1 MWLNC
6 YGRLKNKR
14 VWVVMSSVSQFLKS
28 LFSPRNRI
36 TCVLCGDDVSRA
48 RQHLAILPAHA
59 TPEKAKLNLSPIFCP
74 PCQQSLPF
82 VNSNGC
88 PQCAIED
95 TGGQLCGV
103 CIAHPPKFDAT
114 IAAFRYQF
122 PLDRLV
128 QDYKFNANFALLELF
143 ATALADRI
151 IEGGNLP
158 DVFIPVPLSRQRIA
172 TRGFNQ
178 AALLADA
185 VVKKLNVKLNAKQTA
200 QQVVRVENNW
210 LEKIRDTPAQAG
222 LALEARRRNIRDAFT
237 LTPLGVVAIAAQPN
251 LKMALFDDV
260 ITTGATLSEA
270 ANVLKRAGVV
280 TVTTIVVARVPPP
293 RAKLQRQSSSHGLV
307 G

>member
-1 MWLNC
+1 M
-6 YGRLKNKR
+6 
-14 VWVVMSSVSQFLKS
+14 VSTPKFLKA
-28 LFSPRNRI
+28 LFFQGNAIS
-36 TCVLCGDDVSRA
+36 CVLCGDRA
-48 RQHLAILPAHA
+48 RTVQPR
-59 TPEKAKLNLSPIFCP
+59 KAAAVAVSVSEHMRLGLSPIFCI
-74 PCQQSLPF
+74 PCQESLPF
-82 VNSNGC
+82 LSPNGC

-95 TGGQLCGV
+95 TDGNLCGT

-151 IEGGNLP
+151 FEHGNMP
-158 DVFIPVPLSRQRIA
+158 EVIIPVPLSRQRIA
-172 TRGFNQ
+172 SRGFNQ

-185 VVKKLNVKLNAKQTA
+185 VVKKLNRKANGR
-200 QQVVRVENNW
+200 QVARVENQW

-237 LTPLGVVAIAAQPN
+237 LSATGTAAITAQSKPN
-251 LKMALFDDV
+251 IALLDDV

-270 ANVLKRAGVV
+270 ANVLKHAGAAH
-280 TVTTIVVARVPPP
+280 VTTLVVARVPPP
-293 RAKLQRQSSSHGLV
+293 RAKLQRQPSSQGLWAKNK
-307 G
+307 

>member
-1 MWLNC
+1 MRLNC
-6 YGRLKNKR
+6 DGRLKNRRILIDMVKTPK
-14 VWVVMSSVSQFLKS
+14 FLKA
-28 LFSPRNRI
+28 LFFRGNAIS
-36 TCVLCGDDVSRA
+36 CVLCGDRA
-48 RQHLAILPAHA
+48 RIVQPLKAVTVPVGV
-59 TPEKAKLNLSPIFCP
+59 PEQVRLGLSPIFCT
-74 PCQQSLPF
+74 PCQESLPF
-82 VNSNGC
+82 LSPNGC

-95 TGGQLCGV
+95 TDGHLCGV

-151 IEGGNLP
+151 FEHGNMP
-158 DVFIPVPLSRQRIA
+158 EVIIPVPLSRQRIA
-172 TRGFNQ
+172 SRGFNQ
-178 AALLADA
+178 AALLANA
-185 VVKKLNVKLNAKQTA
+185 VVKQLNRRANGR
-200 QQVVRVENNW
+200 QVVRLENNW

-237 LTPLGVVAIAAQPN
+237 LSATGIAAIAAQSKLN
-251 LKMALFDDV
+251 IALLDDV

-270 ANVLKRAGVV
+270 ANVLKHAGAAHV
-280 TVTTIVVARVPPP
+280 TAIVVARVPPP
-293 RAKLQRQSSSHGLV
+293 RAKLQRQSLNQSLV